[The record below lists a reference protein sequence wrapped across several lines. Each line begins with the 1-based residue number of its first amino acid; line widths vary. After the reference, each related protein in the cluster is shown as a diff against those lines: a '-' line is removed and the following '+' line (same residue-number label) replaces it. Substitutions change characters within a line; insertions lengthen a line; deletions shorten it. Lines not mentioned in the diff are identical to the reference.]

1 MCLSIHLQGGR
12 TPRAELQSS
21 RAAGRKKKKAHIYA
35 SLRCEHSSLESKI
48 CLSLHHVKCGL
59 QVSPYF
65 YVAMCLFCSSAY
77 CVSCYLLQVSLFFFY
92 SQSSRPLLACALI
105 NAIC

>member
-59 QVSPYF
+59 QFGDETLRPFVLLEAAGYCWSRLVHSYGK
-65 YVAMCLFCSSAY
+65 SSGH
-77 CVSCYLLQVSLFFFY
+77 CH
-92 SQSSRPLLACALI
+92 
-105 NAIC
+105 